1 LKGIILSGMPAVGKT
16 TAAFSLCK
24 EFDIDYHSG
33 GDLLKELAKKKGYEI
48 SGSDWWDDVDGF
60 NFIQNRMKDFVFDR
74 WVDKKLLELLNQG
87 NVVITSYTLPWL
99 ISGKYKGKVPFPG
112 LSDAKQGISVWLE
125 ASIDNRAKRL
135 CTRDNID
142 IDKAMKIVKD
152 RDSKNQEL
160 YRQLYDID
168 FGQDLSV
175 FDLTIDTNDI
185 DINEVSKIL
194 IKSINES
201 I

>member
-1 LKGIILSGMPAVGKT
+1 MKGIILSGMPAVGKT

-24 EFDIDYHSG
+24 EFNIDYHSG
-33 GDLLKELAKKKGYEI
+33 GDLLKELAKKKGYKI
-48 SGSDWWDDVDGF
+48 SGSDWWDDIDGMTF
-60 NFIQNRMKDFVFDR
+60 MQNRFKNFVLDR
-74 WVDKKLLELLNQG
+74 WVDTKLLEILNQG

-99 ISGKYKGKVPFPG
+99 TSGKYKGKVPFPE
-112 LSDAKQGISVWLE
+112 LSEDKQGISVWLE
-125 ASIDNRAKRL
+125 ASIENRAKRL
-135 CTRDNID
+135 GTRDNISV
-142 IDKAMKIVKD
+142 DKAMKIVKE
-152 RDSKNQEL
+152 RDLKNQEL

>member
-1 LKGIILSGMPAVGKT
+1 MPAVGKT

-24 EFDIDYHSG
+24 EFNIDYHSG

-48 SGSDWWDDVDGF
+48 SGSDWWDDIDGMTF
-60 NFIQNRMKDFVFDR
+60 MQNRMKNFVLDR
-74 WVDKKLLELLNQG
+74 WVDKKLLEILNQG

-99 ISGKYKGKVPFPG
+99 TSGKYEGKVPIDFLG
-112 LSDAKQGISVWLE
+112 LSEAKQGISVWLE
-125 ASIDNRAKRL
+125 ASIENRAKRL
-135 CTRDNID
+135 CTRDNIS
-142 IDKAMKIVKD
+142 IDKAMKIVKE
-152 RDSKNQEL
+152 RDLKNQEL

>member
-1 LKGIILSGMPAVGKT
+1 MKSFKQFVLSEAYNEGEIMEAIFAIAV
-16 TAAFSLCK
+16 ANF
-24 EFDIDYHSG
+24 
-33 GDLLKELAKKKGYEI
+33 LA
-48 SGSDWWDDVDGF
+48 D
-60 NFIQNRMKDFVFDR
+60 
-74 WVDKKLLELLNQG
+74 
-87 NVVITSYTLPWL
+87 
-99 ISGKYKGKVPFPG
+99 
-112 LSDAKQGISVWLE
+112 
-125 ASIDNRAKRL
+125 
-135 CTRDNID
+135 DNIS
-142 IDKAMKIVKD
+142 IDKAMKIVKE
-152 RDSKNQEL
+152 RDLKNQEL